1 MNYVSVSMVD
11 TTSNKPQ
18 PNEKLIMGPTKKP
31 KLLLNRY
38 LGFLSRHGKEN
49 TILHS
54 VYHLAKSTWLEK
66 RIQNIAEEKP
76 KQKTNL
82 KVSLQYD

>member
-1 MNYVSVSMVD
+1 MNYVSISTVD
-11 TTSNKPQ
+11 TTSNNSQ
-18 PNEKLIMGPTKKP
+18 PNEKSIMGPTKKP
-31 KLLLNRY
+31 KLLQNRD

-54 VYHLAKSTWLEK
+54 VYHLAKSAWLEK
-66 RIQNIAEEKP
+66 RIQNNAEETP